1 MSEHRRYRD
10 MTDEGLETAIRGLPR
25 REPRA
30 SLRERILSH
39 PIAPTPRR
47 ISAFRPAFA
56 LPALVVLLLAD
67 WLVLRSQS
75 SGTLYSPSPQAA
87 VAQGG
92 PASRE
97 EIGLMRDLAASG
109 LPLRLAM
116 RHPSL
121 QPETYLELRN
131 RMLNEADGG

>member
-1 MSEHRRYRD
+1 
-10 MTDEGLETAIRGLPR
+10 MTDEGLEVAIRGLPR
-25 REPRA
+25 CEPRA
-30 SLRERILSH
+30 RLRERILSH
-39 PIAPTPRR
+39 SIAPTPRHT
-47 ISAFRPAFA
+47 SAFGPTFA
-56 LPALVVLLLAD
+56 LAALLMLLLAD

-75 SGTLYSPSPQAA
+75 GGIPYSPSPQAA
-87 VAQGG
+87 VAQAG

-97 EIGLMRDLAASG
+97 EIGLMRDLAALG

>member
-1 MSEHRRYRD
+1 MADHQYRD
-10 MTDEGLETAIRGLPR
+10 LDDDQLESLIRGLPR

-39 PIAPTPRR
+39 SIAPPPRPT
-47 ISAFRPAFA
+47 SAFRPAFA

-75 SGTLYSPSPQAA
+75 SGTLYSPAPQAA